1 MENIINTKD
10 PKVTLFRED
19 IINRLASAEENL
31 LTLRNNTSLDTANYV
46 RLDGKAAAVRKAL
59 DEDGERMLHVETQ
72 DDIVMLAA
80 LVKAKGEDGP
90 SEQGTQ
96 LVVDYMLGYIR

>member
-31 LTLRNNTSLDTANYV
+31 LTLRNNESLDMTNYV